1 MRRAVKLS
9 QRASGHTS
17 PNPLVGAVVLD
28 ESELIVGEGWHARAG
43 GPHAEVTALR
53 QAGERARGGTMVVT
67 LEPCTHIGRTGPC
80 VKELLAAGV
89 SRVVIGAA
97 DPDPVA
103 AGGAEYLRQA
113 GITVVEGVEEEAA
126 QWSNRAWLTAVVR
139 ERPYLVWKFA
149 ATLDGRSAAA
159 DGTSKWIT
167 GPAARADVQ
176 VLRSHAD
183 AIMTGVGTVIADNPA
198 LTVRLATYDGEPP
211 LRVVVDSAG
220 RTPAA
225 AQVRQDGLAPTWIAT
240 AAEVG
245 ADANG
250 RVDLHRLMAR
260 LYERDIR
267 HVFLEGGP
275 TLAGAALAAGLI
287 DEVVAYTAPVLLGAG
302 SAALA
307 DAGITTMAEALRLE
321 VREVRTFDQDIRVIC
336 TTASRA

>member
-1 MRRAVKLS
+1 
-9 QRASGHTS
+9 
-17 PNPLVGAVVLD
+17 
-28 ESELIVGEGWHARAG
+28 
-43 GPHAEVTALR
+43 
-53 QAGERARGGTMVVT
+53 MVVT
-67 LEPCTHIGRTGPC
+67 LEPCTHTGRTGPC

-113 GITVVEGVEEEAA
+113 GVTVVQGVEEELAR
-126 QWSNRAWLTAVVR
+126 WSNRAWLTAVVR

-183 AIMTGVGTVIADNPA
+183 AIMAGVGTVIADNPA

-220 RTPAA
+220 RTPAT
-225 AQVRQDGLAPTWIAT
+225 AQVRQDALAPTWIAT

-245 ADANG
+245 ADGAG

-287 DEVVAYTAPVLLGAG
+287 DEVVAYTAPALLGAG
-302 SAALA
+302 SSALA

-321 VREVRTFDQDIRVIC
+321 VRDVRRFDQDIRVIC
-336 TTASRA
+336 TTAVEGPPPGPISGPEPISGKPG